1 MSKQRFRL
9 RTMPCTK
16 RLVLSIVVLFSATI
30 AAAEEDGA
38 KRKLTVFVAK
48 KIITMDTANP
58 SATAVAVADGK
69 IVSVGSLE
77 SLKPWLNKHEA
88 TIDESFNDK
97 ILLPGFIDPH
107 VHPSLPAILT
117 QFPFLAPEHWSLPSG
132 EFPAAKSQKEYLQRL
147 SNLVDDYKKTP
158 EADPNIPFV
167 TWGYHSLWH
176 GDIYRAELDVL
187 FPETPVIL
195 WQRSFHELIANSRAL
210 QMLGINEQEVQ
221 NVPNID
227 WVKGHFWELG
237 ARYIVG
243 KMGFLFAPERF
254 GKGLQNF
261 VAMLHQGGVTTA
273 MDMGTGIFGNAPQE
287 MALIQQAMNPD
298 SVPSRMILTP
308 IIVDFSSRGVSPK
321 EALAEVNV
329 WKENNSEKVFFADH
343 FKLMLDGA
351 IFSGLAQFNFPGYI
365 DGHHGEWLTTEQ
377 ASTDYAQAFWNEGY
391 QIHAHTNGDKAAA
404 RLIDLV
410 GNLQSNKPRTN
421 HRTTLEHF
429 AYASQDQIRQ
439 LANLD
444 IAVSANPYYQ
454 YILSDVYAE
463 QWLGEDR
470 ARNMVPLGGAAENKI
485 PIALHSDSPMAPLSP
500 LTLVWAAVNR
510 TSIGNNENNA
520 NQKLSVDQA
529 LRAITIDAAWVANRE
544 QEIGSIRAGKTADFV
559 ILEQDPYKVAPAK
572 LKDIKIWGTVFEG
585 KKHPL

>member
-1 MSKQRFRL
+1 MSTQRFR
-9 RTMPCTK
+9 RRM
-16 RLVLSIVVLFSATI
+16 VLSAKNWILSLVVFVFAVTAT
-30 AAAEEDGA
+30 ADQEPTS
-38 KRKLTVFVAK
+38 KKLTVFVAK

-77 SLKPWLNKHEA
+77 SLKPWLNKHKV
-88 TIDESFNDK
+88 TIDESFKNK
-97 ILLPGFIDPH
+97 ILLPGLIDPH

-117 QFPFLAPEHWSLPSG
+117 QFPFIAPEHWSLPTG
-132 EFPAAKSQKEYLQRL
+132 EFPPARTQQEYLQRL
-147 SNLVDDYKKTP
+147 TALVEDYKAAP
-158 EADPNIPFV
+158 ESDPSIPFV

-176 GDIYRAELDVL
+176 GDIYRPELDKL
-187 FPETPVIL
+187 FPDTPVIL

-210 QMLGINEQEVQ
+210 RTLGINQQDLQ
-221 NVPNID
+221 NISNVD
-227 WVKGHFWELG
+227 WASGHFWELG

-287 MALIQQAMNPD
+287 MAMIQQAMNPD
-298 SVPSRMILTP
+298 SVPTRMILTP
-308 IIVDFSSRGVSPK
+308 IIVDFIGRKVSPK
-321 EALAEVNV
+321 EALAEVSA
-329 WKENNSEKVFFADH
+329 WKENNSKKVFFANH

-351 IFSGLAQFNFPGYI
+351 IFSGLAQFGFPGYI
-365 DGHHGEWLTTEQ
+365 DGHHGEWLTSMQ
-377 ASTDYAQAFWNEGY
+377 ASLDYAQVFWDKGY
-391 QIHAHTNGDKAAA
+391 QIHAHTNGDQAAA
-404 RLIDLV
+404 RLIELV
-410 GNLQSNKPRTN
+410 RELQSTTPRVD

-439 LANLD
+439 LADLD

-454 YILSDVYAE
+454 YILSDLYAE

-470 ARNMVPLGGAAENKI
+470 ARNMVPLGSAVDKHI
-485 PIALHSDSPMAPLSP
+485 PVALHSDSPMAPLSP
-500 LTLVWAAVNR
+500 LTLAWSAVNR
-510 TSIGNNENNA
+510 TSIGGKANNQR
-520 NQKLSVDQA
+520 QKLSVDQA
-529 LRAITIDAAWVANRE
+529 LRAITIDAAWVTNRE
-544 QEIGSIRAGKTADFV
+544 QEIGSIRAGKIADFV
-559 ILEQDPYKVAPAK
+559 VLEQDPYKVAPAK

-585 KKHPL
+585 TKHPL